1 MNAKRRIERLER
13 TSKVGNGDGPLPL
26 HVVATI
32 MEAGDAGRDF
42 TPAER
47 RELDLYDGAI
57 KRIVARGAQVDSEHE

>member
-13 TSKVGNGDGPLPL
+13 ISKVGNPDGPLPL

-47 RELDLYDGAI
+47 RELDMHAETI
-57 KRIVARGAQVDSEHE
+57 KRLVARGAEVESEHG

>member
-13 TSKVGNGDGPLPL
+13 ASKAANADGPLPL
-26 HVVATI
+26 HVVAI
-32 MEAGDAGRDF
+32 IVKAGDAGRDY

-57 KRIVARGAQVDSEHE
+57 KRIVTRRGSVR

>member
-13 TSKVGNGDGPLPL
+13 TRKPVNADGPLPL

-32 MEAGDAGRDF
+32 IKAGDAGRAF

-57 KRIVARGAQVDSEHE
+57 KRIVTRRGSVR